1 MWTDGLIKDTRK
13 QRGRRKTRRRNAKT
27 FTIQARAREK
37 QAERKRVWLVG
48 VLLLVI
54 VVGFGWLLQH
64 GLSVAGRH
72 FFTENERYQV
82 QVWDLRSNGPLLT
95 ATHIREYAQLTDD
108 ENLFALNLR
117 MIRDRLESV
126 PVIRSAEVRRELPQT
141 LVVRVDERLALA
153 QIGSS
158 ERFAL
163 ATDREGVVLG
173 PGSVR
178 PNLPVIVGLR
188 QPGVRPG
195 MRVTDPAFLDALRL
209 LEICARPQVRAH
221 IRVRS
226 VNVQDAENLVVRLEG
241 GEQVRI
247 ARAHL
252 ESRLAELVG
261 IMQDQQGRGRT
272 AAVINMTGDGQIPPV
287 VQYP

>member
-13 QRGRRKTRRRNAKT
+13 KRGRRKTQRRKTAT

-37 QAERKRVWLVG
+37 QAERKRMWVAG
-48 VLLLVI
+48 VLLVVI
-54 VVGFGWLLQH
+54 VVGFGWLLQR
-64 GLSVAGRH
+64 GLTAAGRY
-72 FFTENERYQV
+72 FFTENDRYQV

-95 ATHIREYAQLTDD
+95 QAHIREYAQLTDN
-108 ENLFALNLR
+108 ENLFALNIR
-117 MIRDRLESV
+117 VIRDRLESV
-126 PVIRSAEVRRELPQT
+126 PVIRSVEVRRQLPQT
-141 LVVRVDERLALA
+141 LVVRVDERLAIA
-153 QIGSS
+153 QIGSR

-163 ATDREGVVLG
+163 ATDKEGVVLG

-195 MRVTDPAFLDALRL
+195 MRVTDPSFLDALRVL
-209 LEICARPQVRAH
+209 DLCARPQVQSH
-221 IRVRS
+221 IRIRS
-226 VNVQDAENLVVRLEG
+226 INVQDAENLDIRLEG

-272 AAVINMTGDGQIPPV
+272 AAVINMTGEARIPPV
-287 VQYP
+287 VQYR